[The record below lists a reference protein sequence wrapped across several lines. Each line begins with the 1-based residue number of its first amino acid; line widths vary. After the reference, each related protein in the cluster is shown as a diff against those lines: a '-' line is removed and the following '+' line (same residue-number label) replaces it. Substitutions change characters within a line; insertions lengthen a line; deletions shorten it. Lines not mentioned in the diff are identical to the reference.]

1 MAIKTFTTGEVLTA
15 SDTNTYLANAGL
27 VYVTSTT
34 FTTSSQVNVD
44 NCFTSTYDNYLI
56 LIKNHGSVAGGFTRW
71 RLRVGGANAAGSDYY
86 RYGYTTTSAS
96 AGLTAYN
103 GGAETS
109 WLPNSEYGTTAAE
122 SCMTEVS
129 VYNPA
134 LAANRTTMTIEVN
147 NSSGASRYS
156 LTGMHAQAVAYDGFS
171 IIPNSGTITG
181 SLTVYGYRKA

>member
-15 SDTNTYLANAGL
+15 SDTNTFLANAGL

-44 NCFTSTYDNYLI
+44 NCFTSTMDNYLL
-56 LIKNHGSVAGGFTRW
+56 LIKGHGSVAGGFARL

-103 GGAETS
+103 GGAEQS
-109 WLPNSEYGTTAAE
+109 WVPAMEYGTNAAE
-122 SCMTEVS
+122 SSMAQIF

-134 LAANRTTMTIEVN
+134 LSANL
-147 NSSGASRYS
+147 S
-156 LTGMHAQAVAYDGFS
+156 LIHISEPTRPY
-171 IIPNSGTITG
+171 
-181 SLTVYGYRKA
+181 

>member
-1 MAIKTFTTGEVLTA
+1 M
-15 SDTNTYLANAGL
+15 
-27 VYVTSTT
+27 
-34 FTTSSQVNVD
+34 
-44 NCFTSTYDNYLI
+44 
-56 LIKNHGSVAGGFTRW
+56 HGSVAGGFTRW
-71 RLRVGGANAAGSDYY
+71 RLRVGGTNAAGTDYY

-109 WLPNSEYGTTAAE
+109 WIPISEYGTNAAE
-122 SCMTEVS
+122 HCMTQVS

-171 IIPNSGTITG
+171 IIPNSGTVTG
-181 SLTVYGYRKA
+181 SLTVYGYRN